1 LRDDLPEVR
10 RRMRAAL
17 ESISLSPRRLGSRW
31 QAAMTVYVLNREDAW
46 FFLRRPLPGPPQTT
60 SLCHAVDVDRLSLLQ
75 PRPRILRHDRNICHV
90 SDDRRLH
97 DRPLLP

>member
-1 LRDDLPEVR
+1 LQVRAGEVPQSPCRCAGCASSLRDDLPEVR

-75 PRPRILRHDRNICHV
+75 PR
-90 SDDRRLH
+90 
-97 DRPLLP
+97 